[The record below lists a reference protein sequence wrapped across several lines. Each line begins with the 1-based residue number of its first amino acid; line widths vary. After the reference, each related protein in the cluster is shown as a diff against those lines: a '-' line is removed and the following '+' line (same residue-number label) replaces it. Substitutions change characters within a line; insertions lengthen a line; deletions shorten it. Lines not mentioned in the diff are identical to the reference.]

1 MACGGECA
9 CIVVCAAACVFSG
22 VGLVFEAEVEA
33 VAVVDAYGLW
43 VKCSLYTGM
52 LLPAAPIAGD
62 VFSDQAV
69 SPVCCNLWACLLS
82 SEVRSEV
89 CKIV

>member
-1 MACGGECA
+1 M
-9 CIVVCAAACVFSG
+9 VYYMVFSG
-22 VGLVFEAEVEA
+22 DECGVVVVVGVSLKGDA
-33 VAVVDAYGLW
+33 VC

-82 SEVRSEV
+82 SAVNIFKQVYVRPAKWSFLV
-89 CKIV
+89 